1 MKILNFKNN
10 TAEIKLLIVICGISG
25 LVLLMKLFSKGTY
38 NSVIENF
45 ALFGDVEVFN
55 FRVWQFLTYSFLHA
69 DLLHLMFN
77 MFMLYLFSQLFYTY
91 FNERRLLKAFFLGG
105 AVSGIFYFLVSNIL
119 GMEQYVVGASGAIMA
134 VFFTVVGYNPFM
146 RVHVIIFG
154 NIAIYYIA
162 FAFLGFDLLQLFSD
176 NAGGHLVHIGG
187 SIFGFVYGRWLKGF
201 AIDFKSGKKKAR
213 LRTVHRKTTVNRIAA
228 DDKQK
233 QIDVILDK
241 ISKSGY
247 DSLTQEEKEF
257 LFKQK

>member
-1 MKILNFKNN
+1 MKTFNLKDS
-10 TAEIKLLIVICGISG
+10 TAEIKLLIAICAISG
-25 LVLLMKLFSKGTY
+25 LVLLIKLVSKGTY
-38 NSVIENF
+38 DSVIENF

-55 FRVWQFLTYSFLHA
+55 FRIWQFVTYSFLHA
-69 DLLHLMFN
+69 DLLHLLFN
-77 MFMLYLFSQLFYTY
+77 MFMLYLFGQLFYTY
-91 FNERRLLKAFFLGG
+91 FSEKQLLRAFFLGG
-105 AVSGIFYFLVSNIL
+105 IVSGIFYFLVSNIFGL
-119 GMEQYVVGASGAIMA
+119 QQYVVGASGAIMA

-146 RVHVIIFG
+146 RVQVIIFG

-187 SIFGFVYGRWLKGF
+187 SIFGFLYGKWLSGF

-213 LRTVHRKTTVNRIAA
+213 LRTVHRKAPVSRIAA
-228 DDKQK
+228 DDTQK
-233 QIDVILDK
+233 QIDIILDK